1 LIFPDPAPRLI
12 FRKPSRPSPDNRDMT
27 APRQILPGTTYL
39 VTRRCAQRQFLL
51 KPSALINQI
60 VTYCLA
66 FAADRAGIVI
76 YGWVFMSNHWH
87 AVVNDPDGRLP
98 EFMARFNKLVGKC
111 VNASLGRWESLWSS
125 GSYSAVRLETEEDVM
140 NKLVYVLA
148 NPVDACL
155 VDSYKQWPGAISSPR
170 ECINKRKTIKR
181 PDIFFRKDGSMPPV
195 AYLEAKVPSC
205 FDTLK
210 PHQFAAR
217 LAAAVKAREA
227 ELREQHVK
235 DGRTVLGRDAVIAQ
249 DPFDSPQS
257 LEPRRKLNPRV
268 ACKDKWRRIEALGR
282 LKAFL
287 DAYRE
292 AWAAFKEGA
301 RDVVFPAGTYWMVH
315 HAGMAGTPP
324 E

>member
-1 LIFPDPAPRLI
+1 
-12 FRKPSRPSPDNRDMT
+12 M
-27 APRQILPGTTYL
+27 ILPGTTYL

-51 KPSALINQI
+51 RPSALVNQI

-66 FAADRAGIVI
+66 FAAEQVGIVI

-87 AVVNDPDGRLP
+87 AVVNDPHGRLP
-98 EFMARFNKLVGKC
+98 EFMAAVNKLIGKC

-125 GSYSAVRLETEEDVM
+125 GSYSAVRLESEDDVM

-155 VDSYKQWPGAISSPR
+155 VDSYSQWPGAISSPR
-170 ECINKRKTIKR
+170 SCINQPKTIRK
-181 PDIFFRKDGSMPPV
+181 PNIFFRNDGPMPDSV
-195 AYLEAKVPSC
+195 QLKVEMPDC
-205 FDTLK
+205 VEELT

-217 LAAAVKAREA
+217 LAVRVKAREA
-227 ELREQHVK
+227 ELREQHAK
-235 DGRTVLGRDAVIAQ
+235 AKRTVLGRAAVLAQ

-257 LEPRRKLNPRV
+257 LEPRRNLNPRV
-268 ACKDKWRRIEALGR
+268 ASQDKWRRIEALGR

-292 AWAAFKEGA
+292 AWQTFKEGV
-301 RDVVFPAGTYWMVH
+301 RDVVFPAGTYWMVR
-315 HAGMAGTPP
+315 HAGLAGTPP